1 MPMYHFFSPMGFR
14 TEFVYTLI
22 VVFLCFLVYYK
33 TREIY
38 NLTKH
43 KGIGYFRIT
52 FLFFGLAYASRFIL
66 HLLTFTSRLIFD
78 FFIPRGMM
86 FPIIMI
92 PTGYLSTMAIFYLA
106 YSTIWKKIKYN
117 HFIVFS
123 NITAVF
129 VSAIAFISR
138 SPIIVSTVQLLFL
151 VFTIIISTKKHKKG
165 KKRSHIRALYSL
177 ISIFWLINLFVLGP
191 TRFLPLEV
199 KYILQLISITVF
211 IAIFYKVTKWTK

>member
-1 MPMYHFFSPMGFR
+1 MPMHPFFTPMRFG

-38 NLTKH
+38 NLTKY
-43 KGIGYFRIT
+43 KGIGYFRIA

-78 FFIPRGMM
+78 LFIPRRIM
-86 FPIIMI
+86 FPIVMI

-106 YSTIWKKIKYN
+106 YSTAWKKIKYK

-123 NITAVF
+123 NTVAIL

-138 SPIIVSTVQLLFL
+138 SNILLSLVQLVLL
-151 VFTIIISTKKHKKG
+151 ICTIIISAKKHKKG
-165 KKRSHIRALYSL
+165 KRRSYTRALYFL
-177 ISIFWLINLFVLGP
+177 ISIFWLINLFLLSP
-191 TRFLPLEV
+191 IRFVPYEV
-199 KYILQLISITVF
+199 KGILQLISITVF
-211 IAIFYKVTKWTK
+211 VAIFYKVAKWAK